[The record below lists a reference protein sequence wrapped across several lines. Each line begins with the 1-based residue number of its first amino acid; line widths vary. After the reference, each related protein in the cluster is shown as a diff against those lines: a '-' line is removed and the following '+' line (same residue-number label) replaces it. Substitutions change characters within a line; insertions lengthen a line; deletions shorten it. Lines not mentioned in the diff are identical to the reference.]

1 MITEFNSGP
10 RGLLRTNRDK
20 VRLHNR
26 GIQLDGVRST
36 SHVAKSFIGTGLR
49 LLPIVALPLPDITN
63 SPDVPKT
70 PLVPEVGIAVAVGMV
85 APELILR
92 PPTPPIRPLDVVAG
106 LPPLAIVEP
115 VLVE

>member
-1 MITEFNSGP
+1 MFS
-10 RGLLRTNRDK
+10 LSY
-20 VRLHNR
+20 R

-85 APELILR
+85 GPELILR
-92 PPTPPIRPLDVVAG
+92 PPTPPIRPLDVVAE
-106 LPPLAIVEP
+106 LLPLAIVEP